1 MGEIKS
7 AYEIAMEKVNEM
19 DEEEI
24 TGNSNLEKRE
34 KIKPLLARFYRGE
47 IDSDELWSELKGEEE
62 DFLEEA
68 QVLIADSLGLR
79 TSSEEFKKRKKGI
92 LAIENLKK
100 RQNSSMLEQILNQIK
115 SLQDKYGRQREQVE
129 EQIKQQ
135 QNNSEMKMK
144 PVRTQD
150 GRTVMKMEKGM
161 DENKKRQFNESLTR
175 LEKRSAELM
184 DGLIAELKDAVK

>member
-7 AYEIAMEKVNEM
+7 AYEIAMEKVNDM
-19 DEEEI
+19 DEEEFAD
-24 TGNSNLEKRE
+24 NSNLEKRE
-34 KIKPLLARFYRGE
+34 KIKPLLARFYRGK

-62 DFLEEA
+62 DYLAEA

-79 TSSEEFKKRKKGI
+79 TTDEEFKKRKRGI
-92 LAIENLKK
+92 LAIENLKN

-135 QNNSEMKMK
+135 QKNSEMKMK

-150 GRTVMKMEKGM
+150 GRTVMKMENGM

-175 LEKRSAELM
+175 LEKRSAEMM
-184 DGLIAELKDAVK
+184 DGLIAELKDAVR